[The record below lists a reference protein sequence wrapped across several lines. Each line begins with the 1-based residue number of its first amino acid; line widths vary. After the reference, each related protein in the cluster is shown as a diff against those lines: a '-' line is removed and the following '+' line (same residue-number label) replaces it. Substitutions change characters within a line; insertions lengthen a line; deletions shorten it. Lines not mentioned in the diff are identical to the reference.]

1 MDATPREILTMRVLD
16 DEATLPDRVALQADP
31 AAMAEVDALRGV
43 GDLLRAALEPGEVDL
58 ADDVLAA
65 IALEEDTLV
74 RSSLIDALAPAGRV
88 DLADLVMAEVDMLE
102 VEAASGAAPLGWDEE
117 LLQEALAHHARVS
130 LVDEVMATIEAAH
143 PVLEELDAHHV
154 ALVDALSPEGEI
166 DVADA
171 VMAELASMDAPE
183 GWEAAPLVVS
193 LAPSIAIDVAD
204 AVMAALPP
212 ASVARPALQVI
223 QGGGVP
229 SRRARALRVT
239 SWLGVV
245 AAAAAALLVF
255 VPDTTVDPASVAPV
269 AVRAAVEPVALDA
282 SAPLAA
288 VNDARVEALT
298 TGAHVNAQVMQFEE
312 GGPTIIMVEEVEL

>member
-1 MDATPREILTMRVLD
+1 MDATPRELLTMRVLD

-31 AAMAEVDALRGV
+31 AAMAEVDALREVGV
-43 GDLLRAALEPGEVDL
+43 LVRAALEPGAVDL

-65 IALEEDTLV
+65 IALEEDARV
-74 RSSLIDALAPAGRV
+74 RSALLDALSPAGRL
-88 DLADLVMAEVDMLE
+88 DLADLVMAEVDGLE

-130 LVDEVMATIEAAH
+130 LVDEVMAAIEAAH
-143 PVLEELDAHHV
+143 PVLEELDEHHV
-154 ALVDALSPEGEI
+154 ALVDALSPDDEI

-183 GWEAAPLVVS
+183 GWDAAPLVAA
-193 LAPSIAIDVAD
+193 LAPSTSIDVAD
-204 AVMAALPP
+204 AVMAALP
-212 ASVARPALQVI
+212 AAGTRPALQVV
-223 QGGGVP
+223 QGGRAP
-229 SRRARALRVT
+229 SGRARALRVAT
-239 SWLGVV
+239 WLGVV
-245 AAAAAALLVF
+245 AAAAAALLVV

-269 AVRAAVEPVALDA
+269 AARAVVEPVALDA